1 MISLSFIVSFF
12 LSQVRLPGFWSGTP
26 WLCWDAFCPV
36 GGQDGSARHLAPLLL
51 PARHLHQDSTHPRPH
66 QPAQLGQGRSLGKSP
81 GKRVLETTVLLKYIK
96 NIKFTMSP
104 ILSKASVHWPREWI
118 FPPAMDSLTY
128 FIFHF
133 FLSPL
138 CRCQAPRFHTS
149 CFQSSQ
155 FQWDTKPCT
164 APSERFNWLRWN
176 FYGHTIQP
184 WCSWRRLRF
193 SPECK
198 VHHQN
203 LLYRSPCQFLHLKH
217 TQGSPGSDH
226 HGSAM
231 RSSIIKP
238 SHLKPSHL
246 NPSHPISSNLISSE
260 AISSEAIS
268 SKAITSE
275 AISSHLKPSHLH
287 RLVLAPAWNLE
298 TFPSTALGQGLESER
313 HFFTEMIIR
322 DGK

>member
-1 MISLSFIVSFF
+1 
-12 LSQVRLPGFWSGTP
+12 
-26 WLCWDAFCPV
+26 
-36 GGQDGSARHLAPLLL
+36 
-51 PARHLHQDSTHPRPH
+51 
-66 QPAQLGQGRSLGKSP
+66 
-81 GKRVLETTVLLKYIK
+81 
-96 NIKFTMSP
+96 MSP
-104 ILSKASVHWPREWI
+104 ILSKASVPWPREWI

-155 FQWDTKPCT
+155 SQWDTKPCT
-164 APSERFNWLRWN
+164 APSERFVPINWLRWN

-203 LLYRSPCQFLHLKH
+203 HLYMSPCQFHHLKH
-217 TQGSPGSDH
+217 TQGSTGSDH

-231 RSSIIKP
+231 QTSNFKP

-246 NPSHPISSNLISSE
+246 KSSHLKP
-260 AISSEAIS
+260 
-268 SKAITSE
+268 
-275 AISSHLKPSHLH
+275 SHLKPSHLH

-298 TFPSTALGQGLESER
+298 TCPSTAPGQGLESER
-313 HFFTEMIIR
+313 HFVHQDDDQRWLPQASAGSLRQRWTRRNLPGLWCNFFYIFIHERPGLWCTNMDRTRRCIPNPPQWAVSQQCHRQGWTPSALAWITV
-322 DGK
+322 KN